1 MSVKVGLRGIHVDR
15 SELLCKDGCGYYGNL
30 AWQGYCSKCWR
41 ERSPRQQPR
50 PELSR
55 EPESGAVSGITFS
68 KFEEKKSSEKGR
80 RVSTV
85 RKLFASK
92 IGSKRGNLEPATP
105 GAHTSASIRPGDF
118 NEFLK
123 SLRKPSEQIVQK
135 RCLHFIHRLQAT
147 ADLRVQAQSDLVQDF
162 YQNITSHFTGQ
173 SLEHTERMMD
183 NVEKFIMTRLYC
195 SVFCPDDSEDEQQD
209 LVLQRRIRSLHWV
222 TLQLLQV
229 PLTERSE
236 VTEHLDSAITAI
248 IEVDA
253 KRAPQDKLACVSRC
267 SRHIFSGL
275 RVSSQEPAAADDFLS
290 SLIYVVLKANPPRLQ
305 SNIQYIV
312 RFCHPKRL
320 MTGEA
325 GYYFTNLCCAVAF
338 IEKLDG
344 PSLNLTHEEFAEYM
358 HGRGKAAAPKPERPL
373 PDGAGPGVRRMHR
386 NLQLLAELSARQER
400 ILRNARELE
409 SELLEWT
416 RSVRE
421 EVEETIRKFPLHI
434 KRAG

>member
-1 MSVKVGLRGIHVDR
+1 KGPNLNSSCRR
-15 SELLCKDGCGYYGNL
+15 LCTGRAC
-30 AWQGYCSKCWR
+30 QGYCSKCWR

-50 PELSR
+50 PELTWHLTRRLITSSSR
-55 EPESGAVSGITFS
+55 LKSGAVSGITFS

-92 IGSKRGNLEPATP
+92 IGSKRG
-105 GAHTSASIRPGDF
+105 
-118 NEFLK
+118 
-123 SLRKPSEQIVQK
+123 
-135 RCLHFIHRLQAT
+135 
-147 ADLRVQAQSDLVQDF
+147 
-162 YQNITSHFTGQ
+162 